1 MSYLVMQD
9 VEAQLFTDSVFNE
22 VALSMNKGPRS
33 SSNVDQMRQSVMDLL
48 QRLDLAEFS
57 DRHPLSLS
65 GGQQQRVVI
74 AGAIASDARI
84 VVFDEP
90 TSGLDFLHMKEVA
103 QLVDDLADPSR
114 VTLVITHDVEFIALC
129 CTRVIEMKDG
139 LIHSQ
144 YAVDEQG
151 LQRVITTLT

>member
-1 MSYLVMQD
+1 MVMQD

-22 VALSMNKGPRS
+22 VTLSMNKGPRS
-33 SSNVDQMRQSVMDLL
+33 SSNVDQMRQSVMDLF
-48 QRLDLAEFS
+48 QRLDLAEFA

-74 AGAIASDARI
+74 ACAIASDARI

-114 VTLVITHDVEFIALC
+114 ITLVITHDVEFIALC
-129 CTRVIEMKDG
+129 CTRVVEMKDG
-139 LIHSQ
+139 RIHSQ
-144 YAVDEQG
+144 YAVDQQG